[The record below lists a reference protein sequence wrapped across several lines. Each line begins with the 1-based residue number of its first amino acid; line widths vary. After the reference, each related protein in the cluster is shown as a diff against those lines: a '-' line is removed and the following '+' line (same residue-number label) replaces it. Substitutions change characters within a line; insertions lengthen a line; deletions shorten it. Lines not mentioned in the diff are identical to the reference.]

1 MYSIQF
7 DGDLERRGLV
17 APEAYRTLEEVFA
30 RLKALFLDTPHPW
43 NDGCSYLPDEE
54 DDRILVWRID
64 PDARPTMTVVWAFLG
79 THFSWDNMPGLPADD
94 VIPGVGSLR
103 ALIG

>member
-7 DGDLERRGLV
+7 DGDLHRRGLE
-17 APEAYRTLEEVFA
+17 APEAHGTLEEVFA
-30 RLKALFLDTPHPW
+30 RLKALFIDTPHPW
-43 NDGCSYLPDEE
+43 DSGRSHLPDDE
-54 DDRILVWRID
+54 DDRVLVWKID
-64 PDARPTMTVVWAFLG
+64 LAATPTMTVVWAFLG
-79 THFSWDNMPGLPADD
+79 THFSWDNLPGLPAND